1 MKAPET
7 ISCSA
12 IATKKLC
19 ITETSFVSKRNVNYL
34 LLSAWAIPTKI
45 SSKTQYGP
53 WAALSQNSLWVLV

>member
-1 MKAPET
+1 MEGKKEKRMMKAPET

-34 LLSAWAIPTKI
+34 LLSA
-45 SSKTQYGP
+45 
-53 WAALSQNSLWVLV
+53 